1 MTTTATA
8 TAASPAGTTSAVSA
22 TFYDRTVTGGGVE
35 VITETIDTVRSVAIG
50 IWFAVGS
57 RDESPADAG
66 MSHFMEHMMFK
77 GTPTRTAAEISEH
90 FDRLGGEL
98 NAFTSKEYTCFY
110 ARVLDNHVD
119 DAVEV
124 LSDMV
129 VNSML
134 ADDAIT
140 PEREVVL
147 EEISRHDDTPDD
159 AIHELFA
166 QTLLP
171 DHPLGLPVLGQRG
184 TVGSFDHAIA
194 RDFHSR
200 HYVTGNVIVAAAG
213 NVRHEQVVEL
223 VDRFLT
229 LPQGPRTPRGER
241 EPEVATA
248 LRVIRKE
255 TEQAH
260 IAWGVRGLRAD
271 SDDRFALSIL
281 DSVLGGGMSSRLF
294 QEIRE
299 KNGLA
304 YAVFSYHSLYLD
316 TGQFTVY
323 VGTRPSNAEQ
333 AITLIKREIDRVRQ
347 DGITAEEL
355 DRSKESMK
363 GQLVLG
369 LESTRSRM
377 SRLGKSAVTKG
388 ELLSMDE
395 LVERIDAVTGDDVRA
410 LADRLFSG
418 PQVLAMIAPLDAE
431 DVAHLL

>member
-1 MTTTATA
+1 MVATTA
-8 TAASPAGTTSAVSA
+8 SPVGTTNTVAD
-22 TFYDRTVTGGGVE
+22 TFYDRTVTSGGIE
-35 VITETIDTVRSVAIG
+35 VITETIDAVRSVAIG
-50 IWFAVGS
+50 IWFAIGS
-57 RDESPADAG
+57 RDESGAEAG

-129 VNSML
+129 VSSLL
-134 ADDAIT
+134 ADEAIT
-140 PEREVVL
+140 SEREVVL

-166 QTLLP
+166 SALLA
-171 DHPLGLPVLGQRG
+171 DHPLGLPVLGQRS
-184 TVGSFDHAIA
+184 TVGSFDHAA
-194 RDFHSR
+194 SLDFHRR

-213 NVRHEQVVEL
+213 NVKHEQIVALVE
-223 VDRFLT
+223 RFLS
-229 LPQGPRTPRGER
+229 LPTGVRTPRGER
-241 EPEVATA
+241 TPDCASA

-260 IAWGVRGLRAD
+260 IAWGVQGLRAD
-271 SDDRFALSIL
+271 SKERFTMSVL

-333 AITLIKREIDRVRQ
+333 AIKLIKQEVDKVRQ

-355 DRSKESMK
+355 DRAKESMK

-369 LESTRSRM
+369 LESTRARM
-377 SRLGKSAVTKG
+377 SRLGKSAVTNG

-395 LVERIDAVTGDDVRA
+395 LVERVDAVTGDDVRS
-410 LADRLFSG
+410 LADTLFSG
-418 PQVLAMIAPLDAE
+418 PKVLAMIAPLDAE

>member
-1 MTTTATA
+1 M
-8 TAASPAGTTSAVSA
+8 SD
-22 TFYDRTVTGGGVE
+22 TFYDKTILDGGVE

-57 RDESPADAG
+57 RDESPAEAG

-77 GTPTRTAAEISEH
+77 GTPTRSAAEISAH

-110 ARVLDNHVD
+110 ARVLDEHVD

-124 LSDMV
+124 LSDMCV
-129 VNSML
+129 SSLL
-134 ADDAIT
+134 ADDAIV

-166 QTLLP
+166 STLMP
-171 DHPLGLPVLGQRG
+171 DHPLGLPILGQRE
-184 TVGSFDHAIA
+184 TVGSFNHTAA
-194 RDFHSR
+194 VDFKQR

-213 NVRHEQVVEL
+213 HIDHARVVAL
-223 VDRFLT
+223 VKRYLT
-229 LPQGPRTPRGER
+229 LPEGARTPRGER
-241 EPEVATA
+241 VPVVAST
-248 LRVIRKE
+248 LRVVRKE

-260 IAWGVRGLRAD
+260 ICWGVQGLRAD
-271 SDDRFALSIL
+271 SEDRFTLSIL

-316 TGQFTVY
+316 TGQYTIY
-323 VGTRPSNAEQ
+323 AGTRPSNAEQ
-333 AITLIKREIDRVRQ
+333 VITLIKQEVDKIRE

-355 DRSKESMK
+355 SRSKDSIK

-369 LESTRSRM
+369 LESTRARM
-377 SRLGKSAVTKG
+377 SRLGKSEVTNG
-388 ELLSMDE
+388 QILSLDE
-395 LVERIDAVTGDDVRA
+395 LVERVDAVTGDDVRE
-410 LADRLFSG
+410 LAQRLFSG
-418 PQVLAMIAPLDAE
+418 PRVLAMIAPLDAE

>member
-1 MTTTATA
+1 MTAVATI
-8 TAASPAGTTSAVSA
+8 ASRVGITSTVSS
-22 TFYDRTVTGGGVE
+22 TFYDKTVTNGGIE
-35 VITETIDTVRSVAIG
+35 VITETIDAVRSVAIG

-57 RDESPADAG
+57 RDEGPAEAG

-119 DAVEV
+119 DAMEV

-129 VNSML
+129 TSSL
-134 ADDAIT
+134 LSDEAIT
-140 PEREVVL
+140 SEREVVL

-166 QTLLP
+166 STLLP
-171 DHPLGLPVLGQRG
+171 DHPLGLPVLGQRE
-184 TVGSFDHAIA
+184 TVGSFNNAA
-194 RDFHSR
+194 SVDFHRR

-213 NVRHEQVVEL
+213 NVKHGQVVKL
-223 VDRFLT
+223 VERYLK
-229 LPQGPRTPRGER
+229 LPEGPRTPRGER
-241 EPEVATA
+241 EPEVASA

-271 SDDRFALSIL
+271 SEDRFTMSVL

-294 QEIRE
+294 QEVRE

-333 AITLIKREIDRVRQ
+333 AITIIKREVDKITES
-347 DGITAEEL
+347 GITAEEL
-355 DRSKESMK
+355 DRAKESMK
-363 GQLVLG
+363 GGLVLG
-369 LESTRSRM
+369 LESTRARM
-377 SRLGKSAVTKG
+377 SRLGKSAVTNG
-388 ELLSMDE
+388 QLLSMDE
-395 LVERIDAVTGDDVRA
+395 LVERVDAITGEDVQA
-410 LADRLFSG
+410 LAQRLFSG

-431 DVAHLL
+431 DVAHLM

>member
-1 MTTTATA
+1 M
-8 TAASPAGTTSAVSA
+8 SN
-22 TFYDRTVTGGGVE
+22 TFYDKTILDGGVE

-57 RDESPADAG
+57 RDESPAEAG

-77 GTPTRTAAEISEH
+77 GTPTRTAAEISQH

-110 ARVLDNHVD
+110 ARVLDEHVD

-124 LSDMV
+124 LSDMCV
-129 VNSML
+129 SSLL
-134 ADDAIT
+134 ADEAIT

-166 QTLLP
+166 STLMP
-171 DHPLGLPVLGQRG
+171 DHPLGLPILGQRE
-184 TVGSFDHAIA
+184 TVGSFDHAA
-194 RDFHSR
+194 AADFKQR

-213 NVRHEQVVEL
+213 HIDHARVVEL
-223 VDRFLT
+223 VKRYLT
-229 LPQGPRTPRGER
+229 LPEGTRTPRGER
-241 EPEVATA
+241 EPVVSSA
-248 LRVIRKE
+248 LRVVRKD

-260 IAWGVRGLRAD
+260 ICWGVKGLRAD
-271 SDDRFALSIL
+271 STDRFTLSIL

-316 TGQFTVY
+316 TGQYTIY
-323 VGTRPSNAEQ
+323 AGTRPSNAEQ
-333 AITLIKREIDRVRQ
+333 VITLIKQEVEKITQ
-347 DGITAEEL
+347 DGITADEL
-355 DRSKESMK
+355 SRSKDSIK

-369 LESTRSRM
+369 LESTRARM
-377 SRLGKSAVTKG
+377 SRLGKSEVTNG
-388 ELLSMDE
+388 EILSLDE
-395 LVERIDAVTGDDVRA
+395 LVSRVDAVTGDDVRD
-410 LADRLFSG
+410 LAQRLFSG
-418 PQVLAMIAPLDAE
+418 PRVLAMIAPLDAE

>member
-1 MTTTATA
+1 
-8 TAASPAGTTSAVSA
+8 VSD
-22 TFYDRTVTGGGVE
+22 TFYDKTILDGGVE
-35 VITETIDTVRSVAIG
+35 VITETNDTVRSVAIG

-57 RDESPADAG
+57 RDESPAEAG

-110 ARVLDNHVD
+110 ARVLDEHVG

-124 LSDMV
+124 LSDMCV
-129 VNSML
+129 SSLL
-134 ADDAIT
+134 ADDAIQ
-140 PEREVVL
+140 PEREVIL

-166 QTLLP
+166 STLMP
-171 DHPLGLPVLGQRG
+171 DHPLGLPILGQRA
-184 TVGSFDHAIA
+184 TVGSFDHAA
-194 RDFHSR
+194 SAHFKQR

-213 NVRHEQVVEL
+213 HIEHARVVEL
-223 VDRFLT
+223 VKRYLT
-229 LPQGPRTPRGER
+229 LPVGTRTPRGER
-241 EPEVATA
+241 EPEVSSA
-248 LRVIRKE
+248 LRVVRKD

-260 IAWGVRGLRAD
+260 ICWGVRGIRAD
-271 SDDRFALSIL
+271 SDERFTLSIL

-316 TGQFTVY
+316 TGQYTIY
-323 VGTRPSNAEQ
+323 AGTRPSNAEQ
-333 AITLIKREIDRVRQ
+333 VITLIKQEVDKLVT

-355 DRSKESMK
+355 SRSKDSLK

-369 LESTRSRM
+369 LESTRARM
-377 SRLGKSAVTKG
+377 SRLGKSEVTNG
-388 ELLSMDE
+388 EILSLDE
-395 LVERIDAVTGDDVRA
+395 LVERVDAVTGDDVRN
-410 LADRLFSG
+410 LAQRLFSG
-418 PQVLAMIAPLDAE
+418 PRVLAMIAPLDAE

>member
-1 MTTTATA
+1 M
-8 TAASPAGTTSAVSA
+8 SD
-22 TFYDRTVTGGGVE
+22 TFYDKTILDGGVE

-57 RDESPADAG
+57 RDESPAEAG

-77 GTPTRTAAEISEH
+77 GTPTRTAAEISAH

-110 ARVLDNHVD
+110 ARVLDEHVD

-124 LSDMV
+124 LSDMCV
-129 VNSML
+129 SSLL
-134 ADDAIT
+134 ADDAIV

-166 QTLLP
+166 STLMP
-171 DHPLGLPVLGQRG
+171 DHPLGLPILGQRE
-184 TVGSFDHAIA
+184 TVGSFDHTAA
-194 RDFHSR
+194 VNFKQR

-213 NVRHEQVVEL
+213 HIDHARVVEL
-223 VDRFLT
+223 VKRYLT
-229 LPQGPRTPRGER
+229 LPEGVRTPRGER
-241 EPEVATA
+241 EPIVSST
-248 LRVIRKE
+248 LRVVRKE

-260 IAWGVRGLRAD
+260 ICWGVQGLRAD
-271 SDDRFALSIL
+271 SEDRFTLSIL

-316 TGQFTVY
+316 TGQYTIY
-323 VGTRPSNAEQ
+323 AGTRPSNAEQ
-333 AITLIKREIDRVRQ
+333 VITLIKQEVDKIRE

-355 DRSKESMK
+355 SRSKDSIK

-369 LESTRSRM
+369 LENTRARM
-377 SRLGKSAVTKG
+377 SRLGKSEVTNG
-388 ELLSMDE
+388 QILSLDE
-395 LVERIDAVTGDDVRA
+395 LVERVDAVTGDDVRE
-410 LADRLFSG
+410 LAQRLFSG
-418 PQVLAMIAPLDAE
+418 PRVLAMIAPLDAE